1 LEEARQ
7 MADENGSGR
16 ATWFVIAV
24 VLLGVLMLAKWPGRR
39 GFASDGGDHPR
50 LAGILG
56 SAQRFPETDA
66 FTGAEMTALM
76 GSCALDLRRARML
89 PGTEATIDIFA
100 MMGSVTIRVPDGW
113 RIDTHAV
120 PVMGSIRN
128 DRWPAPTHDVATPV
142 TPEAPRLLLRGL
154 VMMGS
159 IFIKS

>member
-1 LEEARQ
+1 
-7 MADENGSGR
+7 MADQNGSGW

-24 VLLGVLMLAKWPGRR
+24 VLLGALIVANWPGRR

-50 LAGILG
+50 LAGVLG
-56 SAQRFPETDA
+56 SAQRFPDTDA

-76 GSCALDLRRARML
+76 GSCALDLRRVRML
-89 PGTEATIDIFA
+89 PGAEATVDIFA

-113 RIDTHAV
+113 TIDTHAV

-128 DRWPAPTHDVATPV
+128 DRWPAPQRDAATPV
-142 TPEAPRLLLRGL
+142 APDAPRLVLRGL